1 MGFVIYCILLGT
13 VQGLTE
19 FLPVSSSGH
28 LVLLERLLGVT
39 FSGGSM
45 TFLNLMLHLGTL
57 FAVVFAYRKE
67 LLALFRQPKR
77 ILLLGVAT
85 VPAAA
90 VGLLFGDAID
100 ALFAG
105 PRGIFLLCLCFG
117 ATACLL
123 LACGAKKRRKK
134 TFGWGQA
141 LSMGLMQAVAVFPG
155 ISRSGSTI
163 AVGTLAG
170 ADSEEAA
177 TFSFLMSIPV
187 ILGGFAV
194 GLAGALTGPTATD
207 IGAAEVCGVLLGVLL
222 SACTG
227 FLSLRL
233 MKKLAK
239 NANYQW
245 FALYLLILAIAVL
258 ILDLAG
264 CV

>member
-1 MGFVIYCILLGT
+1 MEFVIYCILLGT

-57 FAVVFAYRKE
+57 IAVVFAYRRE
-67 LLALFRQPKR
+67 LLSLLHRPKR
-77 ILLLGVAT
+77 ILMLGAAT
-85 VPAAA
+85 LPAAA
-90 VGLLFGDAID
+90 VGLLVGDRLD

-105 PRGIFLLCLCFG
+105 DLGIPLLALCFG

-123 LACGAKKRRKK
+123 LACEAVRREDRA
-134 TFGWGQA
+134 FGWKQA
-141 LSMGLMQAVAVFPG
+141 AAMGLMQAVAVLPG

-163 AVGTLAG
+163 AAGTLAG
-170 ADSEEAA
+170 AKPSEAA
-177 TFSFLMSIPV
+177 TFSFLMSIPI

-194 GLAGALTGPTATD
+194 GLAGALSEPYSLD
-207 IGAAEVCGVLLGVLL
+207 MGASEIVGVLLGVAVSAATGLL
-222 SACTG
+222 SLC
-227 FLSLRL
+227 L
-233 MKKLAK
+233 MKRLAAR
-239 NANYQW
+239 ANYKW
-245 FALYLLILAIAVL
+245 FALYLLLLGILICGL
-258 ILDLAG
+258 NFAG